1 MLLLF
6 VYIGY
11 VLLLLNLIIFF
22 MGYSAQGRAYKIF
35 TWYLAMTFVIQ
46 MVSKLLTMFH
56 YQNLFTIHFYFIGQL
71 VLLSIFYLAVLKE
84 DYQKKVVK
92 IGLVLGLILFAI
104 QYGYDSSLFFK
115 FNLFEIFV
123 TSFLLIIYAIFH
135 LFNMLNKKEEFYY
148 INVGILMY
156 LFGSSILY
164 LVGNLTILMSTK
176 MSLIIWTLNAG
187 LYVVYQLFI
196 LFEWK
201 KSFYKKVIKN

>member
-6 VYIGY
+6 VYVGY

-46 MVSKLLTMFH
+46 MVSKLLILFH

-71 VLLSIFYLAVLKE
+71 VLLSFFYLAILKE

-92 IGLVLGLILFAI
+92 IGLVLGLILFVI

-135 LFNMLNKKEEFYY
+135 LYNMLNKKEEFYY

-156 LFGSSILY
+156 LFGSSIFY
-164 LVGNLTILMSTK
+164 LVGNLTVLMSTK

-201 KSFYKKVIKN
+201 KSFYKKAIKN